1 MFEYFYNE
9 MLSVFLSLIGWC
21 PACSPEAEENL
32 LKYQSFQN
40 FPWIFSIASGDTWN
54 LTTFKLFSN
63 AVLYK
68 ENKLY
73 WEMIIG
79 AAT

>member
-1 MFEYFYNE
+1 MFVYIYNE
-9 MLSVFLSLIGWC
+9 MHSNFLPLIGWC
-21 PACSPEAEENL
+21 PACSPEAEGNL
-32 LKYQSFQN
+32 LKYHTFQN
-40 FPWIFSIASGDTWN
+40 FPWIFSIASGDTWK

-73 WEMIIG
+73 WEIIIG